1 MKDLRKFI
9 KTTIR
14 EFLNE
19 NQTHIDNIF
28 DAGYKVYFKNDV
40 IRYEIVK
47 NYDDAVNLK
56 NEIEKET
63 NDELDIINMERFY
76 QDKYNKTI
84 KNNGGLFDINTEW
97 NYTGTI
103 FDKNKF
109 RDKDGNIYQVNINKL
124 NNGLKVDVFNDRQTK
139 IGFAEFEYD
148 KSNNLRNSMYVSVS
162 PSYQNKGIAKAM
174 YDYVTLNGFVLKPA
188 LSGLLEDGIKLWNS
202 NIKYK

>member
-1 MKDLRKFI
+1 MLYLCHVCYVLI
-9 KTTIR
+9 
-14 EFLNE
+14 L
-19 NQTHIDNIF
+19 
-28 DAGYKVYFKNDV
+28 
-40 IRYEIVK
+40 
-47 NYDDAVNLK
+47 L
-56 NEIEKET
+56 
-63 NDELDIINMERFY
+63 
-76 QDKYNKTI
+76 
-84 KNNGGLFDINTEW
+84 
-97 NYTGTI
+97 
-103 FDKNKF
+103 
-109 RDKDGNIYQVNINKL
+109 NKL